1 MKCSDMNSESSTRNE
16 KSNERPN
23 GIPDKELIDRTKG
36 FLDKEEGIRLY
47 QVGLEASLKGP
58 CLEIGSYCGKST
70 LYLGAACQ
78 ENKSTLFAVDHHSGS
93 EEQQPGEGYFD
104 PATYDIRQGRMDTF
118 PLFRKAIIDGGLEDT
133 VVPILA
139 KSEVAARQWATPLSL
154 VFIDGGHSFAA
165 AYTDYNSWAG
175 HIMPGGYLLIH
186 DIFKSREEGGQAPHY
201 IYKLAAASGLFQV
214 LPMTKTLGVL
224 KRRLCGELPQDLPL
238 I

>member
-1 MKCSDMNSESSTRNE
+1 MFDE
-16 KSNERPN
+16 KQ
-23 GIPDKELIDRTKG
+23 IDNTKG
-36 FLDKEEGIRLY
+36 FLDKDEGRRLY
-47 QVGLEASLKGP
+47 QIALEVSRLGP

-70 LYLGAACQ
+70 LYLGAACK
-78 ENKSTLFAVDHHSGS
+78 NNNSTLFAVDHHSGS

-104 PATYDIRQGRMDTF
+104 PETYDIRQGRMDTF
-118 PLFRKAIIDGGLEDT
+118 PLFRKALIDGGLEDI
-133 VVPILA
+133 VVPILVR
-139 KSEVAARQWATPLSL
+139 SEVAARQWATPLSL
-154 VFIDGGHSFAA
+154 VFIDGGHTFSA

-186 DIFKSREEGGQAPHY
+186 DIFKNSEEGGQAPHY

-224 KRRLCGELPQDLPL
+224 RRRQCGELPEDLPV

>member
-1 MKCSDMNSESSTRNE
+1 MNSESPDPNE
-16 KSNERPN
+16 KLDERLNEDLN
-23 GIPDKELIDRTKG
+23 ENLNIKLIDRTKG
-36 FLDKEEGIRLY
+36 FLDKEEGLRLY
-47 QVGLEASLKGP
+47 QLGLEAATIGP

-78 ENKSTLFAVDHHSGS
+78 KNNSTLFAVDHHSGS

-104 PATYDIRQGRMDTF
+104 PETYDIRQRRMDTY
-118 PLFRKAIIDGGLEDT
+118 PLFHKALIDGGLEDT

-139 KSEVAARQWATPLSL
+139 RSEVAARQWATPLSL

-165 AYTDYNSWAG
+165 AYTDYNSWIG

-186 DIFKSREEGGQAPHY
+186 DIFKRREEGGQAPHY

-224 KRRLCGELPQDLPL
+224 KRRKCGDLPEDL
-238 I
+238 PVI